1 MNKCKCSLRERAVG
15 DGCEACNPAM
25 AEELRR
31 EARVARLVEALEK
44 IMETEWWGT
53 GANKQYKPAGDIART
68 ALDEWRWT

>member
-31 EARVARLVEALEK
+31 EARVARLVEALE
-44 IMETEWWGT
+44 EVASFPPCEPWR
-53 GANKQYKPAGDIART
+53 DITRAVVVARA
-68 ALDEWRWT
+68 ALDEWRK